1 MTAYGDEF
9 ADRPEATEGS
19 SSIQVGNADGSD
31 SEKED
36 TKGSDTVLWM
46 GQVETDEEKL
56 NDNLLEY
63 SELYTL
69 ISRYNP
75 TVEQSL
81 ASFNQSLETYV
92 DAWADLVFTQA
103 ADTYGWAVMGITQ

>member
-46 GQVETDEEKL
+46 GQVETDEVAL
-56 NDNLLEY
+56 
-63 SELYTL
+63 
-69 ISRYNP
+69 
-75 TVEQSL
+75 
-81 ASFNQSLETYV
+81 
-92 DAWADLVFTQA
+92 
-103 ADTYGWAVMGITQ
+103 